1 MSLSDA
7 SGLCLLA
14 ENSAKKLLVDS
25 SEMSVCMCNGAAD
38 ETDAA
43 DGGASCL
50 ASDTM
55 RFFSSCVSVTYGVKK
70 TSLALAVYEIYSEH
84 RRIESYSQYSGIAL
98 RSAIVG
104 YLIAKFRP

>member
-1 MSLSDA
+1 
-7 SGLCLLA
+7 
-14 ENSAKKLLVDS
+14 
-25 SEMSVCMCNGAAD
+25 MSVCMCNGAAD

-70 TSLALAVYEIYSEH
+70 DLIGLS
-84 RRIESYSQYSGIAL
+84 RL
-98 RSAIVG
+98 RD
-104 YLIAKFRP
+104 LQ